1 LLHFRERGLCKAVF
15 FFCRTTA
22 RRRIFAYAR
31 AVLVP
36 TLLPGDVV
44 TMDNLPAHKAGGV
57 RGAIETAGPRLM
69 FLPPYSPD
77 FSPIKMLSQS
87 SGLSC
92 ALRLRERSPH
102 CGTPFSI
109 SKLFRAA
116 GYEPD

>member
-1 LLHFRERGLCKAVF
+1 MLHFRERGLCKAVF

-77 FSPIKMLSQS
+77 FSPIKN
-87 SGLSC
+87 
-92 ALRLRERSPH
+92 A
-102 CGTPFSI
+102 F
-109 SKLFRAA
+109 SKLKAFMRAKA
-116 GYEPD
+116 ERTIAALWDTVLDL